1 MFERVKAARERLRGY
16 ANVTPVMT
24 SRILNELMG
33 MEVFLKCENFQR
45 VGAFKFRGA
54 FNTISQLTD
63 QQRDRGIITYSILQL
78 RIVSLVTGPVGQE
91 IIVPLSLQSYSIRST
106 LDILISVSSRLYS

>member
-1 MFERVKAARERLRGY
+1 MFARVKAARERLRGH

-24 SRILNELMG
+24 SRILNESVG
-33 MEVFLKCENFQR
+33 ADVFLKCENFQR

-63 QQRDRGIITYSILQL
+63 QQRERGIIT
-78 RIVSLVTGPVGQE
+78 
-91 IIVPLSLQSYSIRST
+91 
-106 LDILISVSSRLYS
+106 